1 MDNFTN
7 FAVFLTSQFEHFFS
21 EIKEVRF
28 ALTVNIFEILILAFV
43 LYYLYRRFIRG
54 THSENLVRGS
64 LLLVV
69 MWGLSELLIRINLN
83 IFGVF
88 LKTLVSVVS
97 FGLIVIF
104 QPELRRFLGYIGQ
117 GNLFEKLF
125 LNGSETIGTKQLD
138 TAKELIETIKYLSK
152 SKTGGLIV
160 LQKDVTS
167 LVQSDVGV
175 KINADVS
182 QELLLTIF
190 FPKTPLHD
198 GAVVIRDNRIVSAGV
213 LLPLTED
220 PKLSWRYG
228 TRHRAAIGVSEVYP
242 DCACIVVSEE
252 TGDVSIAIDGIL
264 KKYDDLGKLK
274 ADLTR
279 ILGYKQEEPHTHE
292 KSFIKFDNIFG
303 KNQ

>member
-1 MDNFTN
+1 MNFTN
-7 FAVFLTSQFEHFFS
+7 FEVFLASQFELFF
-21 EIKEVRF
+21 KEMNKV
-28 ALTVNIFEILILAFV
+28 ALTVNIFEILVLAFV

-125 LNGSETIGTKQLD
+125 LNTSETIGAKQLD

-190 FPKTPLHD
+190 FPNTPLHD
-198 GAVVIRDNRIVSAGV
+198 GAVVIRDNKIVSAGV

-279 ILGYKQEEPHTHE
+279 ILGYKQEEAQTHE

-303 KNQ
+303 KNL

>member
-1 MDNFTN
+1 MN
-7 FAVFLTSQFEHFFS
+7 FANFDLFLISQIQHFF
-21 EIKEVRF
+21 KEMNKV
-28 ALTVNIFEILILAFV
+28 ALGVNIFEILVLAFI
-43 LYYLYRRFIRG
+43 LYYAYQRFIKG

-64 LLLVV
+64 LALIVI
-69 MWGLSELLIRINLN
+69 WGISELLIRINLN
-83 IFGVF
+83 IFGMF
-88 LKTLVSVVS
+88 LKALVSIIS
-97 FGLIVIF
+97 FALIVIF
-104 QPELRRFLGYIGQ
+104 QPELRRLLGYIGQ

-125 LNGSETIGTKQLD
+125 INSNEAIGTKQTD

-167 LVQSDVGV
+167 LAQSDVGV
-175 KINADVS
+175 KLNADIS

-198 GAVVIRDNRIVSAGV
+198 GAVVIRDNKIVSAGV

-252 TGDVSIAIDGIL
+252 TGDVSVAIDGIL

-274 ADLTR
+274 ADITR
-279 ILGYKQEEPHTHE
+279 ILGYKQEETKSSE

>member
-1 MDNFTN
+1 MNFSNLDINLLSQLQNFFKEMDRT
-7 FAVFLTSQFEHFFS
+7 A
-21 EIKEVRF
+21 I
-28 ALTVNIFEILILAFV
+28 TVNIFEICVLVFI
-43 LYYLYRRFIRG
+43 LYYLFKRFIKG
-54 THSENLVRGS
+54 TQSENLVRGS
-64 LLLVV
+64 LLLIV
-69 MWGLSELLIRINLN
+69 MWGISEFLIRIHLN

-88 LKTLVSVVS
+88 LKTLVSIVS
-97 FGLIVIF
+97 FALIVIF

-125 LNGSETIGTKQLD
+125 LNTNSEFTNEKKVDI
-138 TAKELIETIKYLSK
+138 ARELIETIKYLSK

-160 LQKDVTS
+160 LQKDITS
-167 LVQSDVGV
+167 LAQSDVGV
-175 KINADVS
+175 KLNADIS

-198 GAVVIRDNRIVSAGV
+198 GAVVIRDNKIISAGV

-252 TGDVSIAIDGIL
+252 TGDVSVAIDGIL
-264 KKYDDLGKLK
+264 KKYEDLGKLK
-274 ADLTR
+274 SDLIR
-279 ILGYKQEEPHTHE
+279 ILGYKQEEEKSHE